1 MNVSHPD
8 MIRQGVPAMHQGI
21 MPQQLFPAQP
31 QHAQQPSQ
39 HPLGLLQNNQG
50 ANPGLGIMSGQ
61 PGPSNP
67 NYAMSMQPGNPSRR
81 VFMAPQTNGSGLHPG
96 GGSGPPHMPGL
107 APNQMQGLPVQ
118 SMGGNM
124 NGNMAGFPGGGM
136 MSSQQTALRRVQ
148 SQPLGQPG
156 PGAHMGGMQPVMMGN
171 GMPGM
176 SGPPQMSGLRMPAAM
191 QMRQQQPQHGQGGGA
206 MSPEMGLTMR
216 SGPMAGASQ
225 LQPHAR
231 TGSGSQMM
239 PTLTQPANLGQGH
252 GMQHNFGG
260 PIPLSHQHQ
269 SSQMGSSTHVGPS
282 GQQPPNMGP
291 QPGGNRAQMV
301 PSDNMFM
308 NFSNPPIQ
316 PPHSHGVPRIP
327 MDGMGNP
334 PFNMA
339 PSPSPMNTGGD
350 MPQRGNGPMNAS
362 GPMTP
367 AQALHMNTSGDSFP
381 GNSYGM
387 GQPPISAPPRPP
399 SHNGPHN
406 GFPMGPSQSQ
416 PSLAPQQS
424 PRQADHLSNVMHPG
438 AGAMQRPQSQPQV
451 AHRSSPI
458 PPPGRVRTPRGSQPS
473 LPMNTSGMLP
483 PSRVPTAA
491 GQSPSHP
498 PAQPPVSA
506 PPSAHPTQIAPR
518 PASVTPA
525 APAGAS
531 VPTRSSSTAPSA
543 GQQNTAAESSQPPRA
558 SAPPS
563 APAPGPSAPAP
574 AVQPAPAQISRSQ
587 MYPIGLG
594 QGIGRLLQLSYQL
607 GDEHKDRLNMSYWL
621 NFVGQYFTEKATI
634 KLTLWKDNQQVEA
647 KPFEI
652 GYPIFP
658 RFFLVTSQ
666 SGVKAQHLVLD
677 GARERCLGPMHGL
690 VECPAAQWI
699 FRYTNGYN
707 ITLRGPLTAEIVVLP
722 VPVTQTSQNQLPQFA
737 LKLERLVFD
746 AMTHEKY
753 LSVDAL
759 QGMRI
764 DDSSQGAAMSPGG
777 AVNPNGTIDDT
788 SKFEEPRH
796 VYESVTIPAEPINAF
811 GIPQATMRCLE
822 LAESVTQMTDLI
834 QFSINKKLG
843 PCDALK
849 AFAQKLRE
857 EHRGNYNGT
866 VVIPINASYSEV
878 PNGAGMVSSGPPT
891 SFGSMGTMAGP
902 SQPPPSGEQPS
913 TSQADSGP
921 KSAKAT
927 PLQSAQASGSTP
939 SASTPAAS
947 APTPGGAP
955 TTPSIPNASLKR
967 KAPPS
972 QRTGEDSPTTANAN
986 TEQQPAK
993 RANRKRGRTQG
1004 S

>member
-1 MNVSHPD
+1 MNVPHPD
-8 MIRQGVPAMHQGI
+8 MIRQGVPTMHQGI
-21 MPQQLFPAQP
+21 MPQQLFSAQP

-39 HPLGLLQNNQG
+39 HNLGLLQNNQG
-50 ANPGLGIMSGQ
+50 ANPGLGLMGGQ

-67 NYAMSMQPGNPSRR
+67 NYPMNMQPGNPTRR
-81 VFMAPQTNGSGLHPG
+81 VYMPQQPNGSGLHPG
-96 GGSGPPHMPGL
+96 SVGGPPHMSGL
-107 APNQMQGLPVQ
+107 APGQMQGLQVQ
-118 SMGGNM
+118 GMGGNM
-124 NGNMAGFPGGGM
+124 NGNMAGFQGGGM
-136 MSSQQTALRRVQ
+136 ISSQQAANLRRVQ

-156 PGAHMGGMQPVMMGN
+156 PGTHMGGMQPGMMGS

-176 SGPPQMSGLRMPAAM
+176 PGPPQVVSGLRLPANM
-191 QMRQQQPQHGQGGGA
+191 QIRQQQPQQHGQGGGA

-216 SGPMAGASQ
+216 PGPMAGASQ
-225 LQPHAR
+225 LPPHAR
-231 TGSGSQMM
+231 TGSGSQLM

-260 PIPLSHQHQ
+260 PMPLSHQHQ
-269 SSQMGSSTHVGPS
+269 HQHQQSQMGSSTHVGPS
-282 GQQPPNMGP
+282 VQQPPNMGP
-291 QPGGNRAQMV
+291 QPAGNRAQMMA
-301 PSDNMFM
+301 SDNMFM
-308 NFSNPPIQ
+308 GFQNP
-316 PPHSHGVPRIP
+316 HGVPRMP
-327 MDGMGNP
+327 LDNMSNP
-334 PFNMA
+334 SFNMA
-339 PSPSPMNTGGD
+339 PSPSPMNAGGE

-367 AQALHMNTSGDSFP
+367 AQVLHMNTSGDTFP

-387 GQPPISAPPRPP
+387 GQPPISASPRPP
-399 SHNGPHN
+399 SHNGHHN
-406 GFPMGPSQSQ
+406 GFPMAPSQSQ
-416 PSLAPQQS
+416 PSLARQQS
-424 PRQADHLSNVMHPG
+424 PRQPDHLSNPML
-438 AGAMQRPQSQPQV
+438 QRPQSQPQV

-458 PPPGRVRTPRGSQPS
+458 PTPGRVRTPRSTQPS
-473 LPMNTSGMLP
+473 LPMNTS
-483 PSRVPTAA
+483 
-491 GQSPSHP
+491 
-498 PAQPPVSA
+498 AQPPASA
-506 PPSAHPTQIAPR
+506 PPSAHPAQIAPR

-525 APAGAS
+525 VPA
-531 VPTRSSSTAPSA
+531 PTRSSSTAPSA
-543 GQQNTAAESSQPPRA
+543 GQQSAAAESSQPPRA

-563 APAPGPSAPAP
+563 ASAPGPSALAT
-574 AVQPAPAQISRSQ
+574 AVQPAPAQIPRNPV
-587 MYPIGLG
+587 YPIGMG

-607 GDEHKDRLNMSYWL
+607 GEEGKDRLNMGYWF
-621 NFVGQYFTEKATI
+621 NVAGQYFTEKSTI

-652 GYPIFP
+652 GFPIFP

-707 ITLRGPLTAEIVVLP
+707 VTLRGPLTAEIVVSQ
-722 VPVTQTSQNQLPQFA
+722 VPVTQPSQAQLPQYA
-737 LKLERLVFD
+737 LKLDKLVFD
-746 AMTHEKY
+746 ATTHDKY
-753 LSVDAL
+753 LAVDAI

-764 DDSSQGAAMSPGG
+764 EESPQVASMSPGG
-777 AVNPNGTIDDT
+777 AMNLNGTVEDP

-796 VYESVTIPAEPINAF
+796 VYENVSIPAEPINAF

-834 QFSINKKLG
+834 QFSKREQLG

-857 EHRGNYNGT
+857 EHRGNYNGIF
-866 VVIPINASYSEV
+866 IPPKAVYPDVS
-878 PNGAGMVSSGPPT
+878 NGTGMASSGPPA
-891 SFGSMGTMAGP
+891 SFGNMGTMPGP
-902 SQPPPSGEQPS
+902 SQPPPSSEQPS
-913 TSQADSGP
+913 TSQSDGGQ
-921 KSAKAT
+921 KSTKAT
-927 PLQSAQASGSTP
+927 PLQAAQASGSTP

-947 APTPGGAP
+947 APTPVGAP